1 MFCSYFSG
9 DTSQQHF
16 ITPSWK
22 LPEVYSFKVDQLAKT
37 LYLIV
42 AQLIAKAWFDRA
54 LDHANDLYKF
64 IQLLKAWKSYD
75 SEKMEK
81 EIGSLCLRSSD
92 LLLQGA
98 GKLEEAKVPPGKRP
112 SHLCAVLEWRKLSLL
127 FQADEIT
134 HSSLKSQVDRT
145 LTCGTKYQVDC
156 MPKNVDSKSLASFFE
171 TIFSALMNKEE

>member
-42 AQLIAKAWFDRA
+42 AQLIAKARFDRA

-75 SEKMEK
+75 SEKMDK
-81 EIGSLCLRSSD
+81 EIGSLCLCSSD

-98 GKLEEAKVPPGKRP
+98 GKLEEAKVHVPPGERP
-112 SHLCAVLEWRKLSLL
+112 SPLCVVLDWRKLSLL
-127 FQADEIT
+127 FQAEANV
-134 HSSLKSQVDRT
+134 HCSLKSLVDRT
-145 LTCGTKYQVDC
+145 LKCGTKWIVGPR
-156 MPKNVDSKSLASFFE
+156 MLILKP
-171 TIFSALMNKEE
+171 